1 MLHLRFADSEVIIMV
16 ISIHVMPRQ
25 VTILFLQMLEAVQ
38 KRENYEENVWEYMET
53 TVRDA
58 ALKYQTQPTE
68 SSNNPVSTF
77 SAGDLEALI
86 LKATQKRESKEV
98 HTCRYYSHIYTRTQ
112 EATTTIAPSPYAS

>member
-77 SAGDLEALI
+77 SAGD
-86 LKATQKRESKEV
+86 
-98 HTCRYYSHIYTRTQ
+98 
-112 EATTTIAPSPYAS
+112 